1 MRFNISNQRYLKF
14 LKKINF
20 GCLKSIFFI
29 TSLSYFWIYFFNN
42 IDQISFVINLEKNGI
57 NLSLSFLFCVLSIFF
72 NAYSWKYIVKW
83 FGQEFKSNNLV
94 SFYVL
99 TNILKYVP
107 GGIWHF
113 VERFNFI
120 KKMSNPQ
127 IALYSTLIEPYFMLS
142 GSFLLAS
149 MGLIFSPFYFFLIFP
164 LVFLNRKFIFL
175 ILKRLGPLKGK
186 VFDVLRLPNLKDQFE
201 ERINIVSFF
210 PARALFLEIGFVLSK
225 FIGFYICLNTFYTT
239 NNLNSIFLLVIFS
252 LSWSLGLVVP
262 TAPGGVGVFEACLLF
277 FVGKSIPQ
285 NIILICLIYFRVIST
300 SADLL
305 LSLPFLIENYLK
317 EFSFFSLNLVSML
330 LMR

>member
-20 GCLKSIFFI
+20 GGLKSIFFI
-29 TSLSYFWIYFFNN
+29 SSLSYFCIYFFDN
-42 IDQISFVINLEKNGI
+42 IDQISFDINLERNGI
-57 NLSLSFLFCVLSIFF
+57 NLSLSFLFCVLSIYL
-72 NAYSWKYIVKW
+72 NAYAWKYIVKW
-83 FGQEFKSNNLV
+83 LGKEFKSNNLV

-107 GGIWHF
+107 GGMWHF

-120 KKMSNPQ
+120 KKISNPQ

-164 LVFLNRKFIFL
+164 LIFLNRKFIFL
-175 ILKRLGPLKGK
+175 IFKILGSLKGK
-186 VFDVLRLPNLKDQFE
+186 VLEVLRLPNSKDQFE

-210 PARALFLEIGFVLSK
+210 PSRALFLEISFVLSK
-225 FIGFYICLNTFYTT
+225 FIGFYICLNTFYTSNT
-239 NNLNSIFLLVIFS
+239 LNIIFLLVIFS
-252 LSWSLGLVVP
+252 LSWSIGLVVP
-262 TAPGGVGVFEACLLF
+262 AAPGGVGVFEACLLL
-277 FVGKSIPQ
+277 FVGKSIPE
-285 NIILICLIYFRVIST
+285 NIILISLVYFRVIST

-305 LSLPFLIENYLK
+305 LSLPFLIRK
-317 EFSFFSLNLVSML
+317 VSK
-330 LMR
+330 RI

>member
-1 MRFNISNQRYLKF
+1 MRFNTSNQKYFKF

-20 GCLKSIFFI
+20 GGLKSIFFI
-29 TSLSYFWIYFFNN
+29 SSLLYFCIYFFYNF
-42 IDQISFVINLEKNGI
+42 DQISFDINLERNGI
-57 NLSLSFLFCVLSIFF
+57 NLSLSFLFCVLSIYL
-72 NAYSWKYIVKW
+72 NAYAWKNIVKW
-83 FGQEFKSNNLV
+83 FGIEFKSNNLV

-107 GGIWHF
+107 GGVWHF

-120 KKMSNPQ
+120 KKISNHQ

-164 LVFLNRKFIFL
+164 LIFLNRKFIFL
-175 ILKRLGPLKGK
+175 IFKILGSLKEK
-186 VFDVLRLPNLKDQFE
+186 VLEVLRLSNSKDQFE
-201 ERINIVSFF
+201 ERINIVSFL
-210 PARALFLEIGFVLSK
+210 PIRALILEIGFVLSK
-225 FIGFYICLNTFYTT
+225 FIGFYICLNTFYASNT
-239 NNLNSIFLLVIFS
+239 LNSIFLSVIFS

-285 NIILICLIYFRVIST
+285 NIILISLIYFRVIST

-305 LSLPFLIENYLK
+305 LSLPFFIRKLSKRI
-317 EFSFFSLNLVSML
+317 
-330 LMR
+330 